1 MDSLSNYT
9 MGEYT
14 LLSKDQTRK
23 ETEAQSYKKETLQ
36 ETKREMLGPLVL
48 GSKIYKMKQQC
59 P

>member
-23 ETEAQSYKKETLQ
+23 ETEAQSYKKETIQ

-48 GSKIYKMKQQC
+48 GSGI
-59 P
+59 